1 MVDESLCRFDVAV
14 PEAREPDRCS
24 FPKSVGNGVAD
35 FCNQLCGD
43 EAPQCNEA
51 TVDELNWLRSYR
63 YSPRAAE
70 LTSTQQLV
78 IQFVACGLS
87 DKEIAYFLGI
97 TCATVKAHNAAVLK
111 AFGFHR
117 RAQLVRFVFESKWFD
132 PEEAQRTVEARRKP
146 RRARR
151 AS

>member
-1 MVDESLCRFDVAV
+1 MVDESLCRFDVAAFGV
-14 PEAREPDRCS
+14 RKPDRCR
-24 FPKSVGNGVAD
+24 FPEAVGNAVPAYCD
-35 FCNQLCGD
+35 RLCGD
-43 EAPQCNEA
+43 DGSQCGVA

-78 IQFVACGLS
+78 IQLVACGLS

-97 TCATVKAHNAAVLK
+97 TSATVKAHNAAVLR

-117 RAQLVRFVFESKWFD
+117 RAQLVRFVFENKWFD
-132 PEEAQRTVEARRKP
+132 PEEAQRALEARRKP